1 MLECDFCG
9 CHTTQPGEG
18 WAAYH
23 RDNPEGIGEPRV
35 AVFCPP
41 CAAARHAL
49 LPEVAATYVRVT
61 GDRASFAAPA
71 HLSH

>member
-1 MLECDFCG
+1 MLVCDFCA
-9 CHTTQPGEG
+9 CHTTQAGEG

-23 RDNPEGIGEPRV
+23 RDNPEEIGEPRV

-49 LPEVAATYVRVT
+49 LPEVAAESVCIWKPTPT
-61 GDRASFAAPA
+61 AAGA
-71 HLSH
+71 